1 MTHLIYNCALYVIL
15 SSALPL
21 LVKVL
26 GKKYYSS
33 PDTTMYFTTSG
44 ITNFDLLGNY
54 GKIRWLGNYFLVFA
68 VNFLFGGAA
77 ALCLFDR
84 VTHR

>member
-26 GKKYYSS
+26 GKVTIHQS
-33 PDTTMYFTTSG
+33 M
-44 ITNFDLLGNY
+44 FD
-54 GKIRWLGNYFLVFA
+54 I
-68 VNFLFGGAA
+68 
-77 ALCLFDR
+77 
-84 VTHR
+84 